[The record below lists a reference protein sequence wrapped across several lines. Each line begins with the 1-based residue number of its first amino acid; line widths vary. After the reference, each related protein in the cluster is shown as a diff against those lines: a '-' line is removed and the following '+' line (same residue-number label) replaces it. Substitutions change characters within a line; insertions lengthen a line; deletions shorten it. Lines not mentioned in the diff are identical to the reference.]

1 MSTFSLTFGLS
12 CQHLSSGS
20 AEPRPK
26 FTCVPQ
32 NRNGAPSCVV
42 VDARPPP
49 VVTLAI
55 EKLDE
60 GGACNARVTI
70 VSPFSNN
77 YLHIKISQQSAR
89 TSRHVRSVTPT
100 YGGVRQWTSEGQWA
114 GRRTHSSQLAGR
126 AMERRTRP
134 KQTHIWDHTCNGHCA
149 TMRTTRRPS
158 SSDLQHVASV
168 TSERGDRTSR
178 IVAVCT
184 GVAQGQPQSQPT
196 IRRPSGVVSGRYRS
210 KVAGCSLQKH
220 DDQHT
225 RRCGC
230 RRTNLALSLRSVNS
244 KSIYGIY
251 IDIT

>member
-1 MSTFSLTFGLS
+1 MDQPNLVPNLPAFHKTETAHPHESLLTLGLLLLRHLQSRSSTK
-12 CQHLSSGS
+12 
-20 AEPRPK
+20 A
-26 FTCVPQ
+26 
-32 NRNGAPSCVV
+32 AP
-42 VDARPPP
+42 AMLGWP
-49 VVTLAI
+49 
-55 EKLDE
+55 
-60 GGACNARVTI
+60 I

-114 GRRTHSSQLAGR
+114 GLRTHSSQLARR

-196 IRRPSGVVSGRYRS
+196 IRRPLEWYQEDTDPR
-210 KVAGCSLQKH
+210 
-220 DDQHT
+220 
-225 RRCGC
+225 
-230 RRTNLALSLRSVNS
+230 
-244 KSIYGIY
+244 
-251 IDIT
+251 